1 MRDCVQHCRI
11 SPARTRQVSD
21 AAMYIAAHN
30 KCDVV
35 VVVVEC
41 DSTAADVYLKGRNNN
56 MDIAMWM
63 KMISKQKH
71 YLECILIKYVHIN
84 I

>member
-30 KCDVV
+30 KCYVVV
-35 VVVVEC
+35 VVVVES

-56 MDIAMWM
+56 MDIAMWVR
-63 KMISKQKH
+63 MISKRKH
-71 YLECILIKYVHIN
+71 YLECILIKYL
-84 I
+84 